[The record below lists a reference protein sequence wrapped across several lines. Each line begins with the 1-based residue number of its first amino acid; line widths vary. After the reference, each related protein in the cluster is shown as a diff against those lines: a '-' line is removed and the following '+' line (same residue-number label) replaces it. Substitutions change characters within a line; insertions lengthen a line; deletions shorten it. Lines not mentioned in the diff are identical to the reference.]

1 MFSDPS
7 TPLASADMALADTT
21 PAAKPARR
29 ELTGKLNAGKP
40 NTGQANVNRAKIHSV
55 HLVNGEPADGETA
68 NGELANGESAN
79 GESANGKLANGES
92 ASGEQG
98 HQCPVLK
105 SYLSPWLAPLVYSIG
120 EKLVL
125 PAYFSRIEIIGQ
137 ENIPTDG
144 PVVLAPTHQARW
156 DPLLVGLLCKRA
168 RRYPRF
174 MVTADEC
181 LGLQGWFIR
190 RLGGFPVHVRK
201 PSVKSLRHGV
211 DLLKAQEMLV
221 IYPEGN
227 IYRDHIHPLKPGL
240 ARIALRAERSDRNLC
255 VKIVPISLEYSEQ
268 CPQWRGHVKVR
279 VGEPMSVSHYVTGAS
294 KAQSKQLTADLQSEL
309 LSLAALNA
317 RD

>member
-7 TPLASADMALADTT
+7 TPLASADMAMPSGSSDPHQKAD
-21 PAAKPARR
+21 A
-29 ELTGKLNAGKP
+29 
-40 NTGQANVNRAKIHSV
+40 I
-55 HLVNGEPADGETA
+55 DGA
-68 NGELANGESAN
+68 P
-79 GESANGKLANGES
+79 
-92 ASGEQG
+92 G
-98 HQCPVLK
+98 HRCPVLK
-105 SYLSPWLAPLVYSIG
+105 SYLSPWLAPLVYGLG

-125 PAYFSRIEIIGQ
+125 PAYFSRITVTGQ

-181 LGLQGWFIR
+181 VGIQGWFIK

-211 DLLKAQEMLV
+211 ELLQEQEMLV

-227 IYRDHIHPLKPGL
+227 IYRDRIHPLKPGL
-240 ARIALRAERSDRNLC
+240 SRIALRAERTCPDLA
-255 VKIVPISLEYSEQ
+255 VKVVPISIEYSEQ
-268 CPQWRGHVKVR
+268 CPKWRGTAKVM
-279 VGEPMSVSHYVTGAS
+279 VGQPMIVSDYLKGAT
-294 KAQSKQLTADLQSEL
+294 KAQSKQLTADLQAEL
-309 LSLAALNA
+309 ISLATLNA
-317 RD
+317 TS